1 MSRAPEIPTVR
12 LILSPLA
19 AGDAVALLE
28 YRSDPDV
35 CRYQSFEPA
44 SLEDVERFLDGLH
57 ADVFGVPGAWFQF
70 GIRLRDSGRLVGDL
84 GVRLQGEDARQA
96 ELGFTVAP
104 GYQRRGIGTEAVRG
118 MLGHLFE
125 SLDTHR
131 VVASVDPRNGPSIAL
146 LRRVGM
152 RQEAHFRRSLWFKGE
167 WVDDLVFGMLK
178 SEWQGRGAPS

>member
-1 MSRAPEIPTVR
+1 MSRVPEILTGR
-12 LILSPLA
+12 LKLSPLIP
-19 AGDAVALLE
+19 GDAAALFE
-28 YRSDPDV
+28 YRSEPDV

-44 SLEDVERFLDGLH
+44 SLEDVEKFLDELH
-57 ADVFGVPGAWFQF
+57 TDVFGVPDTWFQF
-70 GIRLRDSGRLVGDL
+70 GIRLQDSGRLVGDL

-104 GYQRRGIGTEAVRG
+104 GYQRRGFGTEAVRG

-167 WVDDLVFGMLK
+167 WVDDLVFGILK
-178 SEWQGRGAPS
+178 SEWQGRGSSS